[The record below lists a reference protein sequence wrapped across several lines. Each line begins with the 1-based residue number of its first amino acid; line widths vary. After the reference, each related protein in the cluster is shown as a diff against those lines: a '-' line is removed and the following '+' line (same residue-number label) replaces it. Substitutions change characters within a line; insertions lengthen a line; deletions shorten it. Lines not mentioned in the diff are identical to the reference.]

1 MRYEAMRWE
10 WKMQSKNWI
19 GGGAAE
25 IVCRSFDRNGK
36 WFPVVVAWDMNDV
49 PDMRCRSNLVVRVDR
64 MVHSL
69 LLNKRNC
76 SRNLLI
82 SRSTSNMQTQY
93 LPTDSH
99 ITYLLKGC
107 ISNLLANHA
116 TSRCLLIVMGCCW
129 CDREPRGGLHF
140 SGGDLVQWFS
150 QQAGTAHIDRVE
162 WSLISLVLSVHR
174 HTTIRLHQNRTE
186 PNLSLSRKMETKTAL
201 RQQYRRLKKL
211 STSSSMAITE
221 KRVSV

>member
-1 MRYEAMRWE
+1 M
-10 WKMQSKNWI
+10 
-19 GGGAAE
+19 
-25 IVCRSFDRNGK
+25 
-36 WFPVVVAWDMNDV
+36 
-49 PDMRCRSNLVVRVDR
+49 VVRVDR

-69 LLNKRNC
+69 PLNKRNC